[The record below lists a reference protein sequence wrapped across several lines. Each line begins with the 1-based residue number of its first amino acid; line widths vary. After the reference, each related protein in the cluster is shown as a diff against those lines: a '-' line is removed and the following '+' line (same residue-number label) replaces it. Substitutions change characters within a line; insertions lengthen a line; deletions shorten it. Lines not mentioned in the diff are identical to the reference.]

1 MAEFKVLFNEFQTE
15 LEQNEAFKY
24 ISLIGNAEYILNDQ
38 KALAIIKHLFLNL
51 ETCTSI
57 YTVETSLKY
66 SFIDS
71 LINLISILK
80 DVLISSINSNALIN
94 RNTQTL
100 FMALIIIRTYT
111 QISRLFCY
119 EFTKKKGI
127 HVLFSYL
134 NDDLLLNEYMKISC
148 EPAEKEYVFVNGII
162 RSIIQTLIN
171 LQNVY
176 NQETKEFWSDCVP
189 VLIKFLKTKYISDN
203 KIGLY
208 LAISNICDSDLGILL
223 DEIIHENATLISYCA
238 EVISKNEFVER
249 ISVNLGED
257 DQKQEGCIITSA
269 ESEWNLLNLLNALFN
284 LSKINDRIKERIYYD
299 SDLKSSLKSMI
310 KNGNLYEKKHSLR
323 LLTELISNKNILD
336 NVKLDQELWMALSD
350 PNESTVNTETV
361 LEVIDDSS
369 NDEISNDKKQIMIS
383 FNRKNRETCLLIKS
397 ELKKDYSVW
406 IESENLSDSFKK
418 AIQNSFC
425 VIICLTEDYKND
437 ARCRAQAEF
446 AYQLS
451 KPIIFVLLEN
461 ALSSKSIEDDW

>member
-1 MAEFKVLFNEFQTE
+1 MTEFKVLFNEFQTE
-15 LEQNEAFKY
+15 LGQNEAFKY

-38 KALAIIKHLFLNL
+38 KALAIIKNLFLNL

-71 LINLISILK
+71 LIHLISILK

-100 FMALIIIRTYT
+100 FMALVITRTYT
-111 QISRLFCY
+111 QISRLFCH
-119 EFTKKKGI
+119 ELTKKKGI
-127 HVLFSYL
+127 HVLFRYL

-148 EPAEKEYVFVNGII
+148 EPAEKEYVFVNGIM

-176 NQETKEFWSDCVP
+176 NQETKEFWSECVP

-208 LAISNICDSDLGILL
+208 LLIFNICDSDLGILL
-223 DEIIHENATLISYCA
+223 DEIIHEYAMLISYCA

-257 DQKQEGCIITSA
+257 EQKQEGCIITSA
-269 ESEWNLLNLLNALFN
+269 ESEWNLLNLLNALIN

-299 SDLKSSLKSMI
+299 SDLKSSLKSII
-310 KNGNLYEKKHSLR
+310 KNGNLYEKKHSLK
-323 LLTELISNKNILD
+323 LLTELISNKNLLD
-336 NVKLDQELWMALSD
+336 NVKLDQELITLTD
-350 PNESTVNTETV
+350 LKESTVNDQKE
-361 LEVIDDSS
+361 LEDIDDLP

-383 FNRKNRETCLLIKS
+383 FNKKNRETCLLIKS
-397 ELKKDYSVW
+397 ELKKDYK
-406 IESENLSDSFKK
+406 NLK
-418 AIQNSFC
+418 I
-425 VIICLTEDYKND
+425 
-437 ARCRAQAEF
+437 R
-446 AYQLS
+446 
-451 KPIIFVLLEN
+451 
-461 ALSSKSIEDDW
+461 